1 MEPFHASLP
10 PDLSRL
16 RALRHA
22 LKAWLE
28 LVAVSD
34 DQRNAIVLAV
44 HEAAA
49 NAIEHAGARVT
60 VRGARDEDK
69 LLLVVSNSGRWR
81 ELRSNDAGRGRG
93 LSLMRALMTDIEVQ
107 ARPERT
113 IVRMRIDLPVS
124 VTGADSAPST
134 RGTAFHE
141 RGR

>member
-1 MEPFHASLP
+1 M
-10 PDLSRL
+10 
-16 RALRHA
+16 
-22 LKAWLE
+22 
-28 LVAVSD
+28 
-34 DQRNAIVLAV
+34 LAV